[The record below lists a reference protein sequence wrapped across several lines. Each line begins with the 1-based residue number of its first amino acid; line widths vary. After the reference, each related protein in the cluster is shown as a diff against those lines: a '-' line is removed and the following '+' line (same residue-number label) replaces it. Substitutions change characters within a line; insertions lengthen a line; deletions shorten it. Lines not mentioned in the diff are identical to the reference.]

1 MTDEAITRPL
11 GRMRFSFFSSL
22 VPIIIAT
29 EFSFFNITFCFLR
42 CQKKNP
48 IGPFNVAR
56 SCPISPDIVRRWPN
70 AGRSCPM
77 LPEDRSLRYQQQRRR
92 FGRAIFGSC
101 ICPDLRTT
109 RRITNANVLRGTR
122 PTRNTTPSRWKSNE
136 GSSSLAASKH
146 RNLRDSL
153 NIARIMHRI
162 PLFSYRSSMFST
174 VSKFPVLRRTRS
186 INFLLLFEVMLEN
199 SGFSVNGFSYHY

>member
-29 EFSFFNITFCFLR
+29 EFSFFNITSCFLR
-42 CQKKNP
+42 KKNP

-56 SCPISPDIVRRWPN
+56 SCPISPDIVRRWPK
-70 AGRSCPM
+70 
-77 LPEDRSLRYQQQRRR
+77 LPDVARRSLAALSVVETTL
-92 FGRAIFGSC
+92 GRAIFGSC

-136 GSSSLAASKH
+136 ESSSLA
-146 RNLRDSL
+146 LL